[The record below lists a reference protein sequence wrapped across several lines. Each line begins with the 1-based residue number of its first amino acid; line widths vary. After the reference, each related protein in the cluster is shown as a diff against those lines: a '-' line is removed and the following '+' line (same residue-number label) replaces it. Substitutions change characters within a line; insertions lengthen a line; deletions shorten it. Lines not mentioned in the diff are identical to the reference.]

1 MVKIILSTCSIN
13 ARFFF
18 IIDQNHVVAF
28 SPPAS
33 LEMKYRKITT
43 DIMTTSFCV
52 QHQEILFPVKIR
64 NTVNFR
70 RVYAK
75 IISPSTAWQITSPS
89 GLKISNIR
97 SFFMIKLI
105 INMEKQTKWSFI
117 FIDHLYFGPFVK
129 RHRKITIH
137 RSSSTK
143 SQLFTRS

>member
-43 DIMTTSFCV
+43 DIMTASFCI

-64 NTVNFR
+64 DTVYFR
-70 RVYAK
+70 RVYTK
-75 IISPSTAWQITSPS
+75 IISPSTAWHITSPCC
-89 GLKISNIR
+89 LKVSNIW

-105 INMEKQTKWSFI
+105 INMEKQSKWSFI
-117 FIDHLYFGPFVK
+117 FIDHFYFCPFVK

-137 RSSSTK
+137 RSSPTK
-143 SQLFTRS
+143 GQLFTRS